1 MSLKSNKYITENL
14 PNESLYKGGR
24 PQPTLTWLINNK
36 QIDDHTI
43 LKNDG
48 KVIVSRISIGGAERS
63 WLNTSIRLR
72 PTSVMIT
79 NKPGQ
84 MSADSEIT
92 IICVTHGSR
101 PAAQVT
107 WFRENRRYTK
117 GKHYATHDAAIV
129 ALLLAIRAT
138 RPSRPLPGIARTI
151 RRARRCWLVRL
162 ARRRLRRCWHSEFTN
177 ETTTVSKLTMLP
189 QPEDDGAMIRMQQHG
204 FDPRNGSQKC
214 TLRHVISLYN
224 VYPLFT
230 IYRPVLTMSLG
241 STLNPNDIKEG
252 DDTPCYYSEF
262 FQNPKKPSNTLPENL
277 TQNPLSDSSA
287 CERSTNEAD
296 IQVSQNMSSGVF
308 ISTKSL
314 VLQRVTKRD
323 GGLYTCRAA
332 NQMGESSSQAVYLRV
347 QYAPVC
353 AQPSP
358 LLIGARLDEQLRVRC
373 TVNADPADVTFY
385 WQFNN
390 SGESFQ
396 VSPARYVSTGGTSSE
411 LRYRAASERDY
422 GALLCRATNA
432 VGRQKRPCV
441 FQIVPA
447 ARPSPPRN
455 CTAKRV
461 IIHNE
466 ALLSVKCAAGYDGG
480 LNQHF
485 TLDILGENGR
495 TLANTTANFIDLIVW
510 FNISWSAVDSLE
522 EDEDLAVTA
531 RNSKG
536 ASDPVLLRDLVFRDA
551 EKRAESTTRAETKFP
566 TAAAFAG
573 LAAILTAAGAIAVLA
588 VRKRGETTTTSKRP
602 SQSVVQ
608 VDAQGRRFLIA
619 YPAPADKLETK
630 PDILNPKADNE
641 PPRVVLESS
650 DNKSYSIR
658 EASSEPHKS
667 AYSPP
672 PPPENMVRGYLI
684 LVKKLC
690 LKDSIWI
697 KSRVICKYEVPK
709 TIKFQYIDRLEGIF
723 FKGIKSSNDFSH
735 QGEARGSVTLLLAKN
750 HPVPTPACRAGAP
763 SVHFCPTARQ
773 RPLLIG
779 RKPVSDTIF
788 GSGKVLFF
796 ALLKKLPTM
805 CPYIWQY
812 VHALLHGTYNTNDEK
827 CVYIVSCV

>member
-1 MSLKSNKYITENL
+1 MAGDFGGKVAWRALLFAVLLDNVICQVGWTETNEDLDKRGSGTSDVDFVPVSTVEVEAVVGRTASLPCDIEPDSNEDRVYMVLWFRHAGGKPLYSFDVRGRSFNKALHWSDPLAFGRRAYFVTMSRPSALTVDAVQLDDEGIYRCRVDFKNSPTRNFQIKLNVVVPPHQL
-14 PNESLYKGGR
+14 LLYDEAGRDVAGVVGPLEEGGNFTLLCELRGGR

-36 QIDDHTI
+36 EIDDHTI

-63 WLNTSIRLR
+63 WLNTSIRCQATNTALLSPHERTARVEMHLR

-92 IICVTHGSR
+92 LVCVSHGSR

-107 WFRENRRYTK
+107 WFRENRRYTS
-117 GKHYATHDAAIV
+117 GKHT
-129 ALLLAIRAT
+129 
-138 RPSRPLPGIARTI
+138 
-151 RRARRCWLVRL
+151 
-162 ARRRLRRCWHSEFTN
+162 EFTN
-177 ETTTVSKLTMLP
+177 ETTTVNKLTMLP
-189 QPEDDGAMIRMQQHG
+189 QPEDDGAMIRCRA
-204 FDPRNGSQKC
+204 DNPV
-214 TLRHVISLYN
+214 LRVALEDAFRMSV
-224 VYPLFT
+224 VYK
-230 IYRPVLTMSLG
+230 PVLTMALG

-252 DDTPCYYSEF
+252 DDVYFECNIKA
-262 FQNPKKPSNTLPENL
+262 NPKEHRISWYHND
-277 TQNPLSDSSA
+277 Q
-287 CERSTNEAD
+287 
-296 IQVSQNMSSGVF
+296 QVSQNMSSGVF

-347 QYAPVC
+347 QFAPVC

-358 LLIGARLDEQLRVRC
+358 LLIGARLDEPLRVRC
-373 TVNADPADVTFY
+373 TVNADPAEVTFY

-396 VSPARYVSTGGTSSE
+396 VSPARFVSTGGTSSE

-432 VGRQKRPCV
+432 VGKQKRPCV

-447 ARPSPPRN
+447 ARPSSPRN
-455 CTAKRV
+455 CTAKRLLRS
-461 IIHNE
+461 NE
-466 ALLSVKCAAGYDGG
+466 PHLSVRCIAGYDGG

-495 TLANTTANFIDLIVW
+495 VLANTTANFADLVVW
-510 FNISWSAVDSLE
+510 FNISWSAVESLE
-522 EDEDLAVTA
+522 DDEDLAVTA

-566 TAAAFAG
+566 AAAALAA
-573 LAAILTAAGAIAVLA
+573 LAAILTAAGAIVVLA
-588 VRKRGETTTTSKRP
+588 VRKRSETTSTSKRP

-619 YPAPADKLETK
+619 YPSDKLETK

-650 DNKSYSIR
+650 DSKTYSIR

-672 PPPENMVRGYLI
+672 PAADEMMPVR
-684 LVKKLC
+684 
-690 LKDSIWI
+690 
-697 KSRVICKYEVPK
+697 
-709 TIKFQYIDRLEGIF
+709 
-723 FKGIKSSNDFSH
+723 
-735 QGEARGSVTLLLAKN
+735 
-750 HPVPTPACRAGAP
+750 
-763 SVHFCPTARQ
+763 
-773 RPLLIG
+773 
-779 RKPVSDTIF
+779 
-788 GSGKVLFF
+788 
-796 ALLKKLPTM
+796 
-805 CPYIWQY
+805 
-812 VHALLHGTYNTNDEK
+812 
-827 CVYIVSCV
+827 

>member
-1 MSLKSNKYITENL
+1 MAGSLGGKVAWRALLFAVLLDNVICQVGWTETNEDLGGKRADGSSDVDFVPVSTVEVEAVVGRTASLPCDIEPDSNEDRVYMVLWFRHSGGKPLYSFDVRGRSFNKALHWSDPLAFGRRAYFVTMSRPSALTVDAVQLDDEGIYRCRVDFKNSPTRNFQIKLNVVVPPHQL
-14 PNESLYKGGR
+14 LLYDEAGRDVAGVVGPLEEGGNFTLLCELRGGR

-63 WLNTSIRLR
+63 WLNTSIRCQATNTPLLSPHERTARVEMHLR

-117 GKHYATHDAAIV
+117 GKH
-129 ALLLAIRAT
+129 
-138 RPSRPLPGIARTI
+138 
-151 RRARRCWLVRL
+151 
-162 ARRRLRRCWHSEFTN
+162 SEFTN

-189 QPEDDGAMIRMQQHG
+189 QPEDDGAMIRCRA
-204 FDPRNGSQKC
+204 DNPV
-214 TLRHVISLYN
+214 LRVALEDAFRMS
-224 VYPLFT
+224 VV
-230 IYRPVLTMSLG
+230 YRPVLTMSLG

-252 DDTPCYYSEF
+252 DDVYFECNIKA
-262 FQNPKKPSNTLPENL
+262 NPKEHRISWYHN
-277 TQNPLSDSSA
+277 
-287 CERSTNEAD
+287 D

-672 PPPENMVRGYLI
+672 PPPENMMPER
-684 LVKKLC
+684 
-690 LKDSIWI
+690 
-697 KSRVICKYEVPK
+697 
-709 TIKFQYIDRLEGIF
+709 
-723 FKGIKSSNDFSH
+723 
-735 QGEARGSVTLLLAKN
+735 
-750 HPVPTPACRAGAP
+750 
-763 SVHFCPTARQ
+763 
-773 RPLLIG
+773 
-779 RKPVSDTIF
+779 
-788 GSGKVLFF
+788 
-796 ALLKKLPTM
+796 
-805 CPYIWQY
+805 
-812 VHALLHGTYNTNDEK
+812 
-827 CVYIVSCV
+827 

>member
-1 MSLKSNKYITENL
+1 MAASFGGRVAWRALLFAVLLDNVICQVGWTETNEDLVDFVPVSTVEVEAVVGRTASLPCDIEPDSNEDRVYMVLWFRHSGGKPLYSFDVRGRSFNKALHWSDPLAFGRRAYFVTMSRPSALTVDAVQLDDEGVYRCRVDFKNSPTRNFQIKLNVVVPPHQL
-14 PNESLYKGGR
+14 LLYDEAGRDVAGVVGPLEEGGNFTLLCELRGGR
-24 PQPTLTWLINNK
+24 PQPTLTWLINNR

-63 WLNTSIRLR
+63 WLNTSIRCQATNTPLLSPHERTARVEMHLR

-107 WFRENRRYTK
+107 WFRENRRYTR
-117 GKHYATHDAAIV
+117 GK
-129 ALLLAIRAT
+129 
-138 RPSRPLPGIARTI
+138 
-151 RRARRCWLVRL
+151 
-162 ARRRLRRCWHSEFTN
+162 HSEFTN

-189 QPEDDGAMIRMQQHG
+189 QPEDDGAMIRCRA
-204 FDPRNGSQKC
+204 DNPV
-214 TLRHVISLYN
+214 LRIALEDAFRMSV
-224 VYPLFT
+224 V
-230 IYRPVLTMSLG
+230 YRPVLTMSLG

-252 DDTPCYYSEF
+252 DDVYFECNIKA
-262 FQNPKKPSNTLPENL
+262 NPKEHRISWYHN
-277 TQNPLSDSSA
+277 DV
-287 CERSTNEAD
+287 
-296 IQVSQNMSSGVF
+296 QVSQNMSSGVF

-358 LLIGARLDEQLRVRC
+358 LLIGARLDEPLRVRC

-455 CTAKRV
+455 CTAKRLLLR
-461 IIHNE
+461 NE
-466 ALLSVKCAAGYDGG
+466 PHLSVKCAAGYDGG

-485 TLDILGENGR
+485 TLDVLGENSKV
-495 TLANTTANFIDLIVW
+495 LANTTANFVDLIVW
-510 FNISWSAVDSLE
+510 FNISWTAVESLD

-630 PDILNPKADNE
+630 PDILNPKAENE

-658 EASSEPHKS
+658 EATSEPHKS

-672 PPPENMVRGYLI
+672 PTAENMIPER
-684 LVKKLC
+684 
-690 LKDSIWI
+690 
-697 KSRVICKYEVPK
+697 
-709 TIKFQYIDRLEGIF
+709 
-723 FKGIKSSNDFSH
+723 
-735 QGEARGSVTLLLAKN
+735 
-750 HPVPTPACRAGAP
+750 
-763 SVHFCPTARQ
+763 
-773 RPLLIG
+773 
-779 RKPVSDTIF
+779 
-788 GSGKVLFF
+788 
-796 ALLKKLPTM
+796 
-805 CPYIWQY
+805 
-812 VHALLHGTYNTNDEK
+812 
-827 CVYIVSCV
+827 

>member
-1 MSLKSNKYITENL
+1 MAGGIGAKVAWYALLYAVFLYDNVICQVGWTETTNEDLVDFVPVSTMEVEAVVGRTASLPCDIEPDTNEDRVYMVLWFRHAGGKPLYSFDVRGRSFNKALHWSDPLAFGRRAYFVTMSRPSALTVDAVQLDDEGVYRCRVDFKNSPTRNFQIKLNVVVPPHQL
-14 PNESLYKGGR
+14 LLYDEQGRDVAGVVGPLEEGGNFTLLCELRGGR

-36 QIDDHTI
+36 QIDDHII

-48 KVIVSRISIGGAERS
+48 KVIVSKISIGGAERS
-63 WLNTSIRLR
+63 WLNTSIKCQATNTPLLSPHERTARVEMHLR

-107 WFRENRRYTK
+107 WFRENRSYTR
-117 GKHYATHDAAIV
+117 GKHT
-129 ALLLAIRAT
+129 
-138 RPSRPLPGIARTI
+138 
-151 RRARRCWLVRL
+151 
-162 ARRRLRRCWHSEFTN
+162 EFTN

-189 QPEDDGAMIRMQQHG
+189 QPEDDGAMIRCRA
-204 FDPRNGSQKC
+204 DNPV
-214 TLRHVISLYN
+214 LRVALEDAFRMS
-224 VYPLFT
+224 VV
-230 IYRPVLTMSLG
+230 YRPVLTMSLG

-252 DDTPCYYSEF
+252 DDVYFECNIKA
-262 FQNPKKPSNTLPENL
+262 NPKEHRISWYHN
-277 TQNPLSDSSA
+277 DA
-287 CERSTNEAD
+287 
-296 IQVSQNMSSGVF
+296 QVSQNMSSGVF

-358 LLIGARLDEQLRVRC
+358 LLIGARLDEPLRVRC

-422 GALLCRATNA
+422 GALLCRATNS

-455 CTAKRV
+455 CTAKRLLLRSEP
-461 IIHNE
+461 H
-466 ALLSVKCAAGYDGG
+466 LSVKCTAGYDGG
-480 LNQHF
+480 LTQHF
-485 TLDILGENGR
+485 TLDVLGENGR
-495 TLANTTANFIDLIVW
+495 VLGNTTANFIDLIVW
-510 FNISWSAVDSLE
+510 FNISWSAVESLE

-551 EKRAESTTRAETKFP
+551 EKRAESTTRAETQFP
-566 TAAAFAG
+566 TAAAFAA
-573 LAAILTAAGAIAVLA
+573 LAAILTAAGAIVVLA
-588 VRKRGETTTTSKRP
+588 IRKRGETTTTSKRP

-658 EASSEPHKS
+658 QASSEPHKS

-672 PPPENMVRGYLI
+672 ATAENMIPER
-684 LVKKLC
+684 
-690 LKDSIWI
+690 
-697 KSRVICKYEVPK
+697 
-709 TIKFQYIDRLEGIF
+709 
-723 FKGIKSSNDFSH
+723 
-735 QGEARGSVTLLLAKN
+735 
-750 HPVPTPACRAGAP
+750 
-763 SVHFCPTARQ
+763 
-773 RPLLIG
+773 
-779 RKPVSDTIF
+779 
-788 GSGKVLFF
+788 
-796 ALLKKLPTM
+796 
-805 CPYIWQY
+805 
-812 VHALLHGTYNTNDEK
+812 
-827 CVYIVSCV
+827 